1 LFEPLFRRES
11 SRHDAGAH
19 LGIGLTLSLEAAR
32 AMGGDLTVAKS
43 ADGLEFTLAMPA
55 VAVPA

>member
-1 LFEPLFRRES
+1 
-11 SRHDAGAH
+11 
-19 LGIGLTLSLEAAR
+19 
-32 AMGGDLTVAKS
+32 MGGDLTVAKS